1 MKILGISAFYHD
13 AAAALI
19 VDGRLVAAAQ
29 EERFSRKKHDADFP
43 SQAIQSCLEQA
54 SIGPDQM
61 DVVVFYDK
69 PLLKFERILVTH
81 IATWP
86 WSLPSFLKAM
96 PSWLKRKLWVPR
108 ILAKELEEFHGPILY
123 SAHHLSHAASAFYC
137 SQFDEAAVLTV
148 DGVGEWATC
157 TLAHGQGNKLR
168 IIKEI
173 RFPHSLG
180 LLYSTITGLLGFRVN
195 SGEYKVMG
203 LAPYGEPVYADALR
217 KLLRRFSDGSFSLD
231 LRHFSYVGGLQMYSS
246 RLSKHLDLPPRSPES
261 PIEQKHMNLARSIQV
276 VTEEAMLGLA
286 ESAHA
291 ITGAKDLCL
300 AGGVALNCVANT
312 RILKDGPFDNVFVQP
327 AAGDAG
333 GAIGAAAYVA
343 HAIFNEKRHPLEH
356 VYLGPEFGPAACD
369 SFVAEHQLPN
379 QHFESEDAL
388 LDAVVE
394 RLNAGQVIGFYHG
407 RMEFGPRALG
417 HRSILADPR
426 GADMRELVNAKIKKR
441 EAFRPFA
448 PSVPV
453 EQASEWFD
461 MIAESPYMVL
471 TAHVK
476 KDSIPAV
483 THVNGSARLQT
494 VSAKHSPRYHRLLT
508 RWGVRT
514 GCPVLLNTSFNVR
527 GEPIVCTPED
537 AYRCF
542 RGSGLDALVL
552 ENRILD
558 KESMPKEAGWDDYVK
573 QFDAD

>member
-1 MKILGISAFYHD
+1 
-13 AAAALI
+13 
-19 VDGRLVAAAQ
+19 
-29 EERFSRKKHDADFP
+29 
-43 SQAIQSCLEQA
+43 
-54 SIGPDQM
+54 
-61 DVVVFYDK
+61 
-69 PLLKFERILVTH
+69 
-81 IATWP
+81 
-86 WSLPSFLKAM
+86 
-96 PSWLKRKLWVPR
+96 
-108 ILAKELEEFHGPILY
+108 
-123 SAHHLSHAASAFYC
+123 
-137 SQFDEAAVLTV
+137 
-148 DGVGEWATC
+148 
-157 TLAHGQGNKLR
+157 
-168 IIKEI
+168 
-173 RFPHSLG
+173 
-180 LLYSTITGLLGFRVN
+180 
-195 SGEYKVMG
+195 
-203 LAPYGEPVYADALR
+203 
-217 KLLRRFSDGSFSLD
+217 
-231 LRHFSYVGGLQMYSS
+231 
-246 RLSKHLDLPPRSPES
+246 
-261 PIEQKHMNLARSIQV
+261 MNLARSIQV